1 MIIYVQNKYKPMRK
15 SKKKINASRR
25 PSKVRIIPIES
36 KINPVVSGVV
46 IRETPHYQS
55 LVTTSGS
62 TTKPI
67 QGKVYTGTAMIGI
80 GTLHK
85 SNAVPVFKKEDL
97 EDQAKMRR

>member
-25 PSKVRIIPIES
+25 PSKVKIIPLETR
-36 KINPVVSGVV
+36 INPVASGVV
-46 IRETPHYQS
+46 VRETKHYNS
-55 LVTTSGS
+55 LQTDRGT
-62 TTKPI
+62 TTKSERM
-67 QGKVYTGTAMIGI
+67 VYTGDAMIGI

-97 EDQAKMRR
+97 KDQAKMRR

>member
-15 SKKKINASRR
+15 SKKKVVASRR
-25 PSKVRIIPIES
+25 PSKVKIIPAQLS
-36 KINPVVSGVV
+36 INPVASGVV
-46 IRETPHYQS
+46 IRETKQYKS
-55 LVTTSGS
+55 LECNVGS
-62 TTKPI
+62 TTKSERL
-67 QGKVYTGTAMIGI
+67 VYTGDAMIGI

>member
-15 SKKKINASRR
+15 SKKKITKSV
-25 PSKVRIIPIES
+25 SKVKLTPITTTF
-36 KINPVVSGVV
+36 NPVASGVV
-46 IRETPHYQS
+46 IRETKQYKS
-55 LVTTSGS
+55 LETNIGS
-62 TTKPI
+62 TTKSERPI
-67 QGKVYTGTAMIGI
+67 YTGDAMIGI

>member
-15 SKKKINASRR
+15 SKKKVNASKR
-25 PSKVRIIPIES
+25 PSKVKIIPATIS
-36 KINPVVSGVV
+36 VNPVASGVV
-46 IRETPHYQS
+46 IRETKQYKS
-55 LVTTSGS
+55 LETSVGS
-62 TTKPI
+62 TTKSERP
-67 QGKVYTGTAMIGI
+67 VYTGDAMLGI

>member
-15 SKKKINASRR
+15 SKKKVDVSKR
-25 PSKVRIIPIES
+25 PSKVKIIPATIS
-36 KINPVVSGVV
+36 INPVASGVV
-46 IRETPHYQS
+46 IRETKHYKS
-55 LVTTSGS
+55 LETNVGS
-62 TTKPI
+62 TTKSERP
-67 QGKVYTGTAMIGI
+67 VYTGDNMLGI

>member
-15 SKKKINASRR
+15 SKKKVNASRR
-25 PSKVRIIPIES
+25 PSKVKIIPVETHF
-36 KINPVVSGVV
+36 NPIASGVV
-46 IRETPHYQS
+46 IRETKQYKS
-55 LVTTSGS
+55 LETNVGS
-62 TTKPI
+62 TTKSERP
-67 QGKVYTGTAMIGI
+67 VYTGDNMLGI

>member
-15 SKKKINASRR
+15 SKKKVDASKR
-25 PSKVRIIPIES
+25 PSKVKIIPAQVS
-36 KINPVVSGVV
+36 INPVASVVV
-46 IRETPHYQS
+46 IRETKQYKS
-55 LVTTSGS
+55 LETNIGS
-62 TTKPI
+62 TTKSERP
-67 QGKVYTGTAMIGI
+67 VYTGDNMLGI